1 MKPEGKHRMVNP
13 PGFFFSCMSFI
24 ISNFSNVNCH

>member
-13 PGFFFSCMSFI
+13 PGFFFFHLPFG
-24 ISNFSNVNCH
+24 ISHFANVHRH